1 MKAFARGNVSAVN
14 FLQDSFAEQ
23 LRIEGINFKGYGIIP
38 YFVMH
43 DPDLTMDA
51 KAIYLY
57 LSSFSGNG
65 NIAFPTRDK
74 ILSDLKMSKDA
85 YYRHF
90 RLLMNEGYIE
100 VKQTMAK
107 RSRFARNIYTLI
119 SNPKK
124 LQSKDN
130 LIKETGYIRYTGL
143 KAFGYGFIPK
153 AVMTDPR
160 LMSKSMCIYG
170 YFASLTGAGNKSFPP
185 LKRILY
191 DLQISTKSY
200 YKYLNQLLEL
210 NYIKIEQRKSNGR
223 MSINDYYLI
232 DVPNWMAGKSS
243 IGKNKDTVAT
253 ELLVGKNE
261 DTVATELPIGK
272 NKYTVATKLPIGK
285 NEDTQKQDA
294 QKQDTNNNSFKS
306 TNIKSINNISPSLPL
321 SFRDGNFN
329 LSYEGASE
337 PTDVTKKVRKEIL
350 SKKELPCDYRS
361 DERLMTEAIH
371 FMTRWEEKYP
381 IGFYDHLHQYIYNLF
396 NEALIQMCL
405 ADYMQL
411 KGNSIT
417 CEKVISKLNQWLQC
431 EQTGIQDSTSE
442 LVDAAMDNYYN
453 AVIMKEVKNPLK
465 YMEACIW
472 DLLLTGNINMYSSL
486 KREEGILTN
495 LTVR

>member
-1 MKAFARGNVSAVN
+1 
-14 FLQDSFAEQ
+14 
-23 LRIEGINFKGYGIIP
+23 
-38 YFVMH
+38 
-43 DPDLTMDA
+43 
-51 KAIYLY
+51 
-57 LSSFSGNG
+57 
-65 NIAFPTRDK
+65 
-74 ILSDLKMSKDA
+74 
-85 YYRHF
+85 
-90 RLLMNEGYIE
+90 MNEGYIE

-261 DTVATELPIGK
+261 DTVATELPVGKNEDTVATEPLVGKNEDTVATELPIGK
-272 NKYTVATKLPIGK
+272 NKYTVATKLPIGKNEDTVATELPIGKNEDTVVTELPIGKNKDTVATKLPIGK